1 LIESV
6 LRGLDG
12 FLGISVVGWVLIGLV
27 YVPLTVLLRALSR
40 GRWRQ
45 HKRAAGAAAIVVYLP
60 LAAGVAEAVYVDQ
73 RFKALCATA
82 GLKINRKVV
91 VEGYFVN
98 AASDLNWDEAVK
110 SERRGFRFVEWSEK
124 PLGTPLND
132 PTRKYWRA
140 DRVAPGDVRRSAIDA
155 PTARFEY
162 RYARFPSPN
171 GHLIEKREDVIV
183 DRRSGEVIASH
194 VVGYRYRAFIDR
206 IWSQF
211 LDSGPLMCGLNGTI
225 TDALV
230 GIGKRKE

>member
-12 FLGISVVGWVLIGLV
+12 FLGISVVGWILVGLV
-27 YVPLTVLLRALSR
+27 YIPLTVLLKALSR

-45 HKRAAGAAAIVVYLP
+45 HKWAAAIVVYLP

-82 GLKINRKVV
+82 GVKINRKVV

-98 AASDLNWDEAVK
+98 AAGDLNWDEAVK
-110 SERRGFRFVEWSEK
+110 SEDRGFRFVEWSEK

-140 DRVAPGDVRRSAIDA
+140 DRIAPGDVRRSAIDA

-171 GHLIEKREDVIV
+171 GHLMEKREDLII
-183 DRRSGEVIASH
+183 DRSTNEIIASK
-194 VVGYRYRAFIDR
+194 VIGYRYRPFIDR
-206 IWSQF
+206 LWSQF
-211 LDSGPLMCGLNGTI
+211 LGSGPLMCGLDGTI

-230 GIGKRKE
+230 GIDKK